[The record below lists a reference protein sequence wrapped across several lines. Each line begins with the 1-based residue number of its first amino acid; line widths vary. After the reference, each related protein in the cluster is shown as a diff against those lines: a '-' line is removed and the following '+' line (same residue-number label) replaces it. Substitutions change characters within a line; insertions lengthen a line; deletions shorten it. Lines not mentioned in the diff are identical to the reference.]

1 MNIEMNRIRITASLV
16 LLAALMIVVTSATAL
31 AADSGV
37 NNDLFNT
44 EEILDESTLDV
55 KILQDWHIDT
65 KTGTTRQK
73 LIEIHVAEFFKNL
86 IFNFSWRHKIRFYL

>member
-1 MNIEMNRIRITASLV
+1 MPYQISAKEKAMNIEMNRIRITASLV

-55 KILQDWHIDT
+55 KILQDWHI
-65 KTGTTRQK
+65 
-73 LIEIHVAEFFKNL
+73 
-86 IFNFSWRHKIRFYL
+86 